1 MDLLPLVLASTRLI
15 GWALVHFLWQGVLLG
30 VIYGL
35 IRFLVPRGEAR
46 YRLGMIA
53 LILLA
58 FCPLLTVWRL
68 LKVAGPAIPT
78 LPDVAAT
85 TFVGPD
91 ITISF
96 TWNSG
101 LELVLPWMVLVWSC
115 GVVFL
120 SLRAWKQWHGV
131 KELVRMADAMPLWQ
145 EVVNAMAKQFR
156 LHRQV
161 RVLCSKAVFT
171 PALVGWIRPVILLP
185 MAVVCNFPATQ
196 IELIF
201 AHELA
206 HLRRWD
212 PVANLFQIVLETLHF
227 YHPVVRWISRDVR
240 NEREICCD
248 AMALSISGGSRREF
262 VAALAELGDLSERHG
277 SLLLAA
283 SGGVLLD
290 RVQQMVMP
298 REPAPGRVSARFVA
312 VLLGAMLIAVTL
324 RLEWSQTQF
333 QKNLSE
339 SIGQLQLTLVPQLR
353 PLMQSMKATYW
364 TDLVPA
370 KVQVMRPLA
379 KEHPVDALD
388 DLVSLT
394 IESKHRM
401 VLQRL
406 SLATVQVAD
415 LARAIDQ
422 PSVRFANPTAAT
434 DLRVTPA
441 PIQIRQP
448 VYPQV
453 ALVHGIEGAVTI
465 EFGVAA
471 DGSVQDMRVVSA
483 EPAGTFDQAAL
494 QAMRGWKYATIA
506 AASPRRRY
514 RQTMAFTLNATHVPK
529 MLPNRTGSQQI
540 QAQVGCQIPTGTHIC
555 RWPGNSESAGTS
567 EAVSYYVG
575 H

>member
-1 MDLLPLVLASTRLI
+1 MNLLPLVLASTRMI

-30 VIYGL
+30 AIYGSM
-35 IRFLVPRGEAR
+35 RFLLPRGEAR

-68 LKVAGPAIPT
+68 MRVAGPPMPRM
-78 LPDVAAT
+78 PDVAAT

-91 ITISF
+91 IVIGA

-101 LELVLPWMVLVWSC
+101 LELVLPWLVLIWSC

-131 KELVRMADAMPLWQ
+131 KELVRMADAIPLWQ
-145 EVVNAMAKQFR
+145 EVVNAMAKQFC

-262 VAALAELGDLSERHG
+262 VTALAELGDLSERHG

-298 REPAPGRVSARFVA
+298 LEPASGRVSARFVA
-312 VLLGAMLIAVTL
+312 ILLGAMLLAVTL
-324 RLEWSQTQF
+324 RFEWSQAQF

-339 SIGQLQLTLVPQLR
+339 SVGQLHVTLAPPLR
-353 PLMQSMKATYW
+353 PLMQSIEATQW

-370 KVQVMRPLA
+370 NVQAMRPLA
-379 KEHPVDALD
+379 KEHSLEALN
-388 DLVSLT
+388 DLVSLS

-401 VLQRL
+401 ALPRL
-406 SLATVQVAD
+406 SLAIVQVAD
-415 LARAIDQ
+415 LAHAIDQ

-434 DLRVTPA
+434 NLRVAPA

-453 ALVHGIEGAVTI
+453 ALIHGIEGTVTI

-483 EPAGTFDQAAL
+483 KPAGTFDQAAL
-494 QAMRGWKYATIA
+494 QAMRVWKYATIA
-506 AASPRRRY
+506 AAYPQRRY
-514 RQTMAFTLNATHVPK
+514 RQTIAFTLNAAQAPK
-529 MLPNRTGSQQI
+529 MLPNNTGSRQI
-540 QAQVGCQIPTGTHIC
+540 KAQVGCLIPTGTHIC